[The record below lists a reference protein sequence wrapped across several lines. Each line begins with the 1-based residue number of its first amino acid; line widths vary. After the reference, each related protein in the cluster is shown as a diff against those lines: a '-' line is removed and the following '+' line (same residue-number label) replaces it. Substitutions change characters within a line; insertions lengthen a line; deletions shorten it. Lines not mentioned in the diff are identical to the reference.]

1 MKNKYVFDTIHKPYN
16 IETKKFDYCE
26 TKNIRTRDK
35 CLSEITQICNSHKEK
50 TKQIMKS
57 KEYDKYEIDTNY
69 QVNIPNYESSRTRN
83 KGFIDTGK
91 YY

>member
-1 MKNKYVFDTIHKPYN
+1 
-16 IETKKFDYCE
+16 
-26 TKNIRTRDK
+26 
-35 CLSEITQICNSHKEK
+35 
-50 TKQIMKS
+50 MKS

-83 KGFIDTGK
+83 KGFIDTNK

>member
-1 MKNKYVFDTIHKPYN
+1 MKNKYIFDTIYKPYN

-35 CLSEITQICNSHKEK
+35 CLSEITQVCNLHKDK
-50 TKQIMKS
+50 TKEIMKS

-69 QVNIPNYESSRTRN
+69 KVNIPNYESIRSRN
-83 KGFIDTGK
+83 KGFIDNGK